1 MYGLSAKK
9 NGRYGELAVSRDS
22 TVCTSHFFIKL
33 HNFKVQ
39 ILDATF
45 YAGSEHTTASFPF
58 KFLFEIGRGA
68 LCIGTIRKCY
78 VHLEN

>member
-9 NGRYGELAVSRDS
+9 NGRCGELAVSRGS
-22 TVCTSHFFIKL
+22 TVHVTFFIKL
-33 HNFKVQ
+33 PNFKVQ

-58 KFLFEIGRGA
+58 RFLFEIGRWA
-68 LCIGTIRKCY
+68 LCIGTIRKYY
-78 VHLEN
+78 VQL